1 MAQRLKLVPCSTEFI
16 TLLNRAQEELAME
29 GRWWGTYQRL
39 RILGNKSCIVWP
51 ADVAVVE
58 RLQICRDTVMVRN
71 SWYEFE
77 AYEKAP
83 ALRNN
88 DWYNNEAASQL
99 LDRGLAT
106 TYGEWDGV
114 LNQLRFYPT
123 NSSDVGKRILVQ
135 GVDQNGV
142 QVRTQDSVSGDWIDG
157 EYVTLAYPYATTA
170 NIFQYPLAGL
180 QKPITDGW
188 VSVTTYNTITGS
200 ESQVANYHPYE
211 QNPAYRRTYLTQSC
225 CRLLQPLPVKNSDG
239 CNSDN
244 CWPWQIY
251 TALVS
256 KSFSPAYID
265 TDWLFISMLGAL
277 ESMMRSIQLA
287 DEYDQAGANFYRSE
301 ATRKLR
307 NYTERMEGGK
317 ERTAVN
323 IQPLGSAHNSR
334 VLDGMM

>member
-1 MAQRLKLVPCSTEFI
+1 MAQRLKLTPCSDEFV
-16 TLLNRAQEELAME
+16 TLLNRAQEELSTE

-39 RILGNKSCIVWP
+39 RICGSKSCIVWP

-58 RLQICRDTVMVRN
+58 RLQICRDSVMVRN
-71 SWYEFE
+71 SWFEFE

-83 ALRNN
+83 PLRHS
-88 DWYNNEAASQL
+88 DWWYNEAASQL

-106 TYGEWDGV
+106 TYGEWTGV
-114 LNQLRFYPT
+114 VSKLRFYPA

-135 GVDQNGV
+135 GVDQNNV
-142 QVRTQDSVSGDWIDG
+142 QVRTQDSVSLNWIDG
-157 EYVTLAYPYATTA
+157 EYVTLAYPYAETI
-170 NIFQYPLAGL
+170 NIFQHPLSGL

-188 VSVTTYNTITGS
+188 VAVTAYNTTTGS
-200 ESQVANYHPYE
+200 ETTVGNYHPYE
-211 QNPAYRRTYLTQSC
+211 QNPAYRRTFLTERC
-225 CRLLQPLPVKNSDG
+225 VKILHTVPVQNSDG
-239 CNSDN
+239 CTTDS
-244 CWPWQIY
+244 CYPYQIY

-256 KSFSPAYID
+256 KAFTPAFID
-265 TDWLFISMLGAL
+265 SDWLFISMLGAL
-277 ESMMRSIQLA
+277 ESMMRSLQLA

-307 NYTERMEGGK
+307 NYTSKMEGGNEK
-317 ERTAVN
+317 TAIN